1 MINRDTVC
9 DLYFILRGRY
19 FRSVFQLVLNFFLSE
34 NNSFFAHAQLHND
47 ISAINIETGCYVI
60 TTE

>member
-1 MINRDTVC
+1 MVNPDTVC
-9 DLYFILRGRY
+9 DLFHTARTIFSFCVTTCLK
-19 FRSVFQLVLNFFLSE
+19 FFLSE

-47 ISAINIETGCYVI
+47 IFAINIETGCYVI